1 MGEQFQN
8 HGRNGRQT
16 GFAIIAVPH
25 ASSCPINAETVGDV
39 LLKAGHYHVGQVS
52 GCIAGYACIRLSVI
66 EIGSVNTQCAY
77 QGIFF
82 GEAGITMYTQSH
94 LDRYSQSLFYRI
106 VNGTSTHVVYHSAT
120 GVDVVVVIVLA
131 FGTVIYFG
139 WHPCPLGVVSGTF
152 QIAWHTACLS
162 FTGNV
167 SHTSP
172 ETDGIGTYY
181 PFLCTLVA

>member
-16 GFAIIAVPH
+16 GFAIIAIPH
-25 ASSCPINAETVGDV
+25 ATSCPFNTETIGDV
-39 LLKAGHYHVGQVS
+39 LLKSGHYHIRQVS
-52 GCIAGYACIRLSVI
+52 GCIAGYACIQFSVI
-66 EIGSVNTQCAY
+66 KVSGVDTQCTY
-77 QGIFF
+77 QCISF
-82 GEAGITMYTQSH
+82 GEAGITMYTQGH

-106 VNGTSTHVVYHSAT
+106 VDGTSTYVIYHSAS
-120 GVDVVVVIVLA
+120 GVDVIVVVVLT

-152 QIAWHTACLS
+152 QIAWHTTCLP

-167 SHTSP
+167 SHTST
-172 ETDGIGTYY
+172 ETDGIGTNHS
-181 PFLCTLVA
+181 FLCTLVA